1 MARETL
7 GQAAKKLLGE
17 PAGTE
22 KTIEI
27 NVNDGL
33 TGFPPGMSGRGIR
46 TKHTQVVVREQTR
59 KDGKKRKVVVEKAKG
74 NELAADEW
82 K

>member
-1 MARETL
+1 MRETL

-17 PAGTE
+17 PVGTE

-33 TGFPPGMSGRGIR
+33 TGFPAGVSSRGIR
-46 TKHTQVVVREQTR
+46 TKHTQVRVKEETR
-59 KDGKKRKVVVEKAKG
+59 KDGKKRKVVVDPKDTHVA
-74 NELAADEW
+74 AADW
-82 K
+82 Q